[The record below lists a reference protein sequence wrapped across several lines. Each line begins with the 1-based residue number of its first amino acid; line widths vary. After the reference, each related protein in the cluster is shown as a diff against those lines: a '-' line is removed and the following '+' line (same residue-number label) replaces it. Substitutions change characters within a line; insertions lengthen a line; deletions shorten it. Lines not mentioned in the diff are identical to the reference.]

1 MVSSCTRASRP
12 KYTHTYNRDVDTLT
26 SHVQPELAGFVLTLA
41 LSLLIG
47 FEREELRDGRPRSF
61 FGGVRTFPLIGLA
74 AFLLRI
80 GFPGSALPYSVG
92 LVVLGGLLIL
102 SHFTSLKTTHMGIT
116 SEMAAILT
124 WGVGGVAA
132 GGQYWLAV
140 AGGVVAV
147 LLLHEKERLEGLVD
161 RIPRG
166 ELGTLVRFL
175 LLTGVILPV
184 VPDHSFT
191 ALQVNPYKIWLVV
204 VAVSGI
210 SYLSYLLQLRWGRA
224 GLLLAGLLGGA
235 YSSTAT
241 TVVLSRQSRDSARRP
256 VRFAGAI
263 LAATGVM
270 YLRLWILIFIFA
282 RPLASHLDLLF
293 WSLGLSAVVLGSVLA
308 HSRRAE
314 KPDQDATD
322 EVRRTS
328 GNPLELTSAF
338 TFGLIFVA
346 VLVLT
351 RWVAG
356 QFGRSGVLLLA
367 AIMGTTDVDPFILG
381 IAQSAGGATLPLG
394 TAALAVVIAAAANNV
409 MKGCY
414 SLFFGDPAVGRLS
427 LALLALWGAASLACF
442 LLL

>member
-1 MVSSCTRASRP
+1 MVVLRFTSCGCPPQYTREVES
-12 KYTHTYNRDVDTLT
+12 LT
-26 SHVQPELAGFVLTLA
+26 NHVQPQLAGFVLTLA

-47 FEREELRDGRPRSF
+47 FEREELRDDRPRSF
-61 FGGVRTFPLIGLA
+61 FGGVRTFPLIGLS
-74 AFLLRI
+74 AFLLRV
-80 GFPGSALPYSVG
+80 GFPQTALPFSVG
-92 LVVLGGLLIL
+92 LVVLGGLLLL
-102 SHFTSLKTTHMGIT
+102 SHSTSLKTTHMGIT

-124 WGVGGVAA
+124 YGLGGVAA

-184 VPDHSFT
+184 VPNHEFT
-191 ALQVNPYKIWLVV
+191 ALGINPFKIWLVV

-210 SYLSYLLQLRWGRA
+210 SYLSYLLQLRWGHA
-224 GLLLAGLLGGA
+224 GLILAGLLGGA

-241 TVVLSRQSRDSARRP
+241 TVVLARQSRESARRP

-270 YLRLWILIFIFA
+270 YLRLWILVFIFA
-282 RPLASHLDLLF
+282 RPLASHLTALF
-293 WSLGLSAVVLGSVLA
+293 WGSGLAAIALGGVLA
-308 HSRRAE
+308 HSRRTE
-314 KPDQDATD
+314 QPDADITD

-328 GNPLELTSAF
+328 ANPLELTSAF
-338 TFGLIFVA
+338 TFGAIFVA

-356 QFGRSGVLLLA
+356 HFGRSGILALA

-381 IAQSAGGATLPLG
+381 IAQSAGGPTLPLA
-394 TAALAVVIAAAANNV
+394 TAALAVVIAASANNV
-409 MKGCY
+409 MKGLY
-414 SLFFGDPAVGRLS
+414 SLFFGDPATGRLAM
-427 LALLALWGAASLACF
+427 ALLTLWAVASAGIF
-442 LLL
+442 LLA

>member
-1 MVSSCTRASRP
+1 MESLA
-12 KYTHTYNRDVDTLT
+12 N
-26 SHVQPELAGFVLTLA
+26 HVQPELAGFVLTLA

-47 FEREELRDGRPRSF
+47 FEREELRDDRPRSF

-74 AFLLRI
+74 AFLLRV
-80 GFPGSALPYSVG
+80 GFPGTALPFSVG
-92 LVVLGGLLIL
+92 LVVLGGLLLL
-102 SHFTSLKTTHMGIT
+102 SHSTSLKTTHMGIT
-116 SEMAAILT
+116 SEMAAVLT
-124 WGVGGVAA
+124 YGLGGVAA

-166 ELGTLVRFL
+166 ELGTLLRFL

-184 VPDHSFT
+184 VPNHRFT
-191 ALQVNPYKIWLVV
+191 ALDINPFKIWLVV

-224 GLLLAGLLGGA
+224 GLILAGLLGGA

-241 TVVLSRQSRDSARRP
+241 TVVLARQSRNSTRRP

-270 YLRLWILIFIFA
+270 YIRLWILILIFA
-282 RPLASHLDLLF
+282 RPLAAHLTLLF
-293 WSLGLSAVVLGSVLA
+293 WGSGLTAIAVGALLA

-314 KPDQDATD
+314 QPDADVTD
-322 EVRRTS
+322 EVRRPS
-328 GNPLELTSAF
+328 ENPLELTSAF
-338 TFGLIFVA
+338 TFGAIFVA

-356 QFGRSGVLLLA
+356 HFGTTGVLALA

-381 IAQSAGGATLPLG
+381 ITQAAGGTTLPLA
-394 TAALAVVIAAAANNV
+394 TAALAVVIAASANNL
-409 MKGCY
+409 MKGLY
-414 SLFFGDPAVGRLS
+414 ALFFGSPTTGRLS
-427 LALLALWGAASLACF
+427 LALLALWGAASLGAFF
-442 LLL
+442 LL